1 MNRLDVYTA
10 VHKMQRAR
18 LFELTVAAG
27 KVDPV
32 DTLTTARLV
41 GAVSALTDELT
52 SHAEHE
58 DRFIHPVLRATAPTL
73 ARSLDAAHIELDGR
87 LDDLRRT
94 ARAQEAGGGESN
106 ALYRALASF
115 TATYLEHLAFEEGQA
130 LPMLW
135 EHCSDQELFEIMTS
149 FKAARSSLENLTSLI
164 AQLPTLNPA
173 EIDHLV
179 SVGIDPTDR
188 PALAELLAT
197 TLQPA
202 QLGALQQPATL

>member
-1 MNRLDVYTA
+1 
-10 VHKMQRAR
+10 
-18 LFELTVAAG
+18 
-27 KVDPV
+27 
-32 DTLTTARLV
+32 
-41 GAVSALTDELT
+41 
-52 SHAEHE
+52 
-58 DRFIHPVLRATAPTL
+58 
-73 ARSLDAAHIELDGR
+73 
-87 LDDLRRT
+87 
-94 ARAQEAGGGESN
+94 
-106 ALYRALASF
+106 
-115 TATYLEHLAFEEGQA
+115 
-130 LPMLW
+130 MLW